1 MNESTVLPST
11 FYPRPSTKTYT
22 LFHTITSLWVEFS
35 LSTLY
40 FYDSSPTVF
49 SRFGMDLAG
58 NLDSCYLTRYPKTLM
73 TFSGR
78 NPFSFWL
85 TSVSLTFV
93 VVWYFVLR
101 KKYIFPRIVMSVW
114 CWPLLAI
121 ELEAKNPFESQLQD
135 LLLQVPFPLYPET
148 CSPSWI
154 YIAYPRLRDSRVSRE
169 HENRREETGERKGP
183 SFLLPPP
190 APSPPFRVPF
200 TFASP
205 PLSENRLEIRE
216 FFLFF
221 RYSPATPLQTK
232 ASCYLMCSSWAEAA
246 LKCHAPS
253 LSDEA
258 FVNAWEPRGSVKQRQ
273 I

>member
-1 MNESTVLPST
+1 M
-11 FYPRPSTKTYT
+11 
-22 LFHTITSLWVEFS
+22 
-35 LSTLY
+35 
-40 FYDSSPTVF
+40 
-49 SRFGMDLAG
+49 
-58 NLDSCYLTRYPKTLM
+58 
-73 TFSGR
+73 
-78 NPFSFWL
+78 
-85 TSVSLTFV
+85 SLTFV
-93 VVWYFVLR
+93 VVWYPVLPEEICISPHR
-101 KKYIFPRIVMSVW
+101 DVRMML
-114 CWPLLAI
+114 PLLAI

-148 CSPSWI
+148 FSPSWI
-154 YIAYPRLRDSRVSRE
+154 SIAYPRLRDSRVSGE

-190 APSPPFRVPF
+190 HPLHTFPPFRVPF

-205 PLSENRLEIRE
+205 SLSENRLEIRE
-216 FFLFF
+216 CFLFL

-232 ASCYLMCSSWAEAA
+232 ASCYLMCSSRAEAA

-258 FVNAWEPRGSVKQRQ
+258 FVDTWERRGSKHRQ

>member
-148 CSPSWI
+148 FSPSWI
-154 YIAYPRLRDSRVSRE
+154 YIAYPRQHRGKTSTYAPGWALPVSFSVTLSSQSLRALHSVCSLWF
-169 HENRREETGERKGP
+169 
-183 SFLLPPP
+183 SCSALCCSCFLL
-190 APSPPFRVPF
+190 F
-200 TFASP
+200 
-205 PLSENRLEIRE
+205 
-216 FFLFF
+216 
-221 RYSPATPLQTK
+221 
-232 ASCYLMCSSWAEAA
+232 CSYWN
-246 LKCHAPS
+246 C
-253 LSDEA
+253 
-258 FVNAWEPRGSVKQRQ
+258 FYG
-273 I
+273 